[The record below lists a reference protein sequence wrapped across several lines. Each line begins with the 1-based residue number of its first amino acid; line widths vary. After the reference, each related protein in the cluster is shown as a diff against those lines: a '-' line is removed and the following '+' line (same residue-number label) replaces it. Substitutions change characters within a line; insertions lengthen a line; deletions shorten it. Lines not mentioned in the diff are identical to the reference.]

1 MEYCGAGSVSD
12 IMRII
17 ERPVIIHTDTR
28 CIALLLLLLF
38 PLILTSL
45 YFMTVIFLILRKAYF
60 LTERS
65 HDFHATHSDD
75 YVVIGLI
82 FFLVERRRDCCHC
95 PVCTEGLRISSL

>member
-17 ERPVIIHTDTR
+17 ERPVIIHTDTC
-28 CIALLLLLLF
+28 CIISPCPYF
-38 PLILTSL
+38 LILHDG
-45 YFMTVIFLILRKAYF
+45 YFFLILRKAYF

-65 HDFHATHSDD
+65 HDFHVTHSVD

-82 FFLVERRRDCCHC
+82 FF
-95 PVCTEGLRISSL
+95 S